1 MENSSQVAVTVDDLE
16 EIAEVTSLAE
26 SSKEMKAASNPDSSL
41 QTNLEKPAAMKVEEG
56 SSPKWSAKE
65 ITDYDSHASLF
76 LKWKKIFLASC
87 VFAVLLDPLFLY
99 IPIINHDTS
108 CLGVDENLKITAL
121 VLRSLTDLFYIMEIA
136 LQFYRSE
143 NCSGLISKFHHRHY
157 SLLKFLRKLFFPAV
171 ATTCR
176 HSYILIDIL
185 AILPLPQVLIL
196 IFYSKMRG
204 SSSLSAIKVIMN
216 LFVLMQYFPRVL
228 RIYLS
233 CKELGRTHIGG
244 TATWVK
250 GVLNFFM
257 YILASHV
264 LGAVWYFFAIQRMT
278 DCWQYACGN
287 RIDQCDS
294 SFGCHNN
301 DHTVRN
307 ITYLNDLCPISTP
320 STSTFDFGIYAIVL
334 QSGLPVSTNYLQKF
348 SNCFCWG
355 LRNLSSLGSNLQPS
369 INTWEN
375 LFVAFISVIGLLL
388 FIYLIGNL
396 QTYMQLDVARIEEH
410 RHRMKVER
418 KLEEK
423 SRELDLWLTKNGIPE
438 RSSKDIKS
446 RMMKKVQLELEENRD
461 IDFETVFSMIP
472 LEVQDYVKDRMPLTR
487 LKQVQSFQHLD
498 GLVLKEIC
506 GLLQPMKYTKNEL
519 IIREDVDSLQ
529 MMLLI
534 VEGNIS
540 IEKPNHPS
548 SSCGAG
554 ELYGEKLLTWP
565 SRTTFP
571 ALIPSANESVKAIGD
586 VEALVLTAGD
596 MLSVGFKFGFHFKKY
611 NSLEEQLA
619 NLQTSIRVFSTQEM
633 KKATNNFHGSQI
645 IGKGGFGVVYKGTL
659 PGNKVVAIKLR
670 RYRIFELTEKFVDG
684 MSVLSQINHENLVR
698 LSGCWI
704 ERGSPALVYEYV
716 NNGTLHEHIHQRNG
730 KRPISWESRMNI
742 AVDSARGLQYL
753 HYSTSMPIIHGDVK
767 TMNILVDD
775 HFRAKVSDFD
785 ALQLEE
791 EYTGLATIAL
801 GTPGY
806 LDPEVLQ
813 TNRMTEKSDVYG
825 FGVVLAELITS
836 RRAID
841 RERPEGEMSLAFFF
855 VLSAER
861 GCLDQI
867 VDSEIINETN
877 FEMVEKVADLARR
890 CLRIKGEERP
900 TMNEVVSELEALQ
913 IIAKH
918 PDGGKAHFSQSPKD
932 TDYLLG
938 SPSYV

>member
-1 MENSSQVAVTVDDLE
+1 MKVRMYIYSHPPTNKGKREWGSVGSSDSYEIDRGGVTWGICREIMVARISERSRKVGLIREFQSGRRVVVEGDFDLVMENSSQVAVTVDDLE

-257 YILASHV
+257 YILASH
-264 LGAVWYFFAIQRMT
+264 
-278 DCWQYACGN
+278 
-287 RIDQCDS
+287 
-294 SFGCHNN
+294 
-301 DHTVRN
+301 
-307 ITYLNDLCPISTP
+307 
-320 STSTFDFGIYAIVL
+320 
-334 QSGLPVSTNYLQKF
+334 
-348 SNCFCWG
+348 
-355 LRNLSSLGSNLQPS
+355 
-369 INTWEN
+369 
-375 LFVAFISVIGLLL
+375 
-388 FIYLIGNL
+388 
-396 QTYMQLDVARIEEH
+396 TYMQLDVARIEEH